1 VEVTESSVL
10 LLPFTASS
18 VGVARRH
25 LVSDL
30 IEAGVRAS
38 AVTDAALVISELLS
52 NALRHAGP
60 LPGSGLRVAWDLDA
74 DSVRISVSDGGGP
87 SRPEFG
93 EPTPTATGGRGLR
106 IVARLSRRWGTL
118 CDDEGTTVWAE
129 VLVMPLETVAVPAVA
144 AESGLTGGSRGVHPR
159 GNGACPVRARSGN
172 SQLAHNTATWLPGAR
187 HGRVRL
193 VELNVSSRFHDDHTI
208 VTICGEIDLYTAPR
222 LHSELAGLLAEGMP
236 PRVVIDMSGVEFC
249 DSTGMNVLL
258 SCLRRARERGG
269 ELEIAAPKPAVRK
282 ILQVTG
288 LDSVFTLI
296 EDTDP
301 KGLSRPKPAV
311 PQ

>member
-1 VEVTESSVL
+1 MEVTESSVL
-10 LLPFTASS
+10 QLPFTASS

-30 IEAGVRAS
+30 IEAGVCTS
-38 AVTDAALVISELLS
+38 GVTDAALVISELLS
-52 NALRHAGP
+52 NALQHAGP
-60 LPGSGLRVAWDLDA
+60 LPGSRMRVAWDLDA
-74 DSVRISVSDGGGP
+74 GSVRISVSDGGGIT
-87 SRPEFG
+87 RPELG
-93 EPTPTATGGRGLR
+93 EPTLTTTGGRGLR

-129 VLVMPLETVAVPAVA
+129 VLVLPLQTMAVPAAA
-144 AESGLTGGSRGVHPR
+144 AEGGLTERVRG
-159 GNGACPVRARSGN
+159 RSAN
-172 SQLAHNTATWLPGAR
+172 SQHALNVATWLPGTR
-187 HGRVRL
+187 RGKVRL
-193 VELNVSSRFHDDHTI
+193 VELNVSSRYHDDHTI

-236 PRVVIDMSGVEFC
+236 ARVIIDMSGVEFC

-269 ELEIAAPKPAVRK
+269 ELEIAAPRPAVRK

-288 LDSVFTLI
+288 LDSVFTLV

-301 KGLSRPKPAV
+301 RGLSRPKPAV